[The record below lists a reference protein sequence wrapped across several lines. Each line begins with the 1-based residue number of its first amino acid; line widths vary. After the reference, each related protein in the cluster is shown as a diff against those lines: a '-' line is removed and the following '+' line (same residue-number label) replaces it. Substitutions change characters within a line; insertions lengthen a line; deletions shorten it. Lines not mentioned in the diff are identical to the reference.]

1 MNEKGRIFFLADLF
15 FILFLFK
22 LSKYENEEE
31 KE

>member
-1 MNEKGRIFFLADLF
+1 MNEKGRIFFLSDLF